1 MKNDSFLETQIRLFL
16 SQFQSPITIILI
28 AAASVSLYLQNVSD
42 ALILLAIVFAG
53 ALLGYWHE
61 ATAANTIRS
70 LMELIQASATVVRD
84 GKQIKIP
91 ADSVIPGDTLVLS
104 AGSTIPADGQ
114 LTEAQDLF
122 VNESTLTGESFP
134 VEKQLSNPIFQGT
147 HVISGKGLAAVLSV
161 GDQTQFG
168 KIGNRLRLRPP
179 ETDFERGIRRFGIFL
194 MEITF
199 LMILGI
205 FCIHIALATPALD
218 SLLFALALGV
228 GLTPQLLPA
237 VISVN
242 LSHGAKELGKRKVI
256 VRRLSSIENLGS
268 MNVLCSDKTGTLT
281 EGTVRIES
289 CVDYEGK
296 PSQRSLRLA
305 GINAALE
312 SGFVNPIDETLRQQV
327 PIDTATIQKLDEIPY
342 DFRRR
347 CLSILARENS
357 QRILIVKGALK
368 NVLSLCNWAENCD
381 GAIVRLEE
389 TQTYINEQFEKFSA
403 IGYRIIAIAYKNHDQ
418 DRLKHTDES
427 DLIFCGLLVL
437 SDPPREDIIETLHEL
452 NRIGVSLKMITGDN
466 RKVASSI
473 AKQVGVTKP
482 VLLTGTDMNG
492 MTDEALMR
500 KAKDTDVFA
509 EVEPNQKERI
519 VMALKRSGQV
529 VGYIGDGVNDATAL
543 RAADVGI
550 SVDGAV
556 DVAKQAADIVLLEH
570 HLDVLIDGIR
580 QGRATFAN
588 TLKYIFVATSA
599 NFGNMFSMAGLS
611 MFLSYLPLLPKQI
624 LLTNLLTDI
633 PEMTIAQ
640 DTVDPERLE
649 KPQHWSLD
657 EIRSFMI
664 IFGLLSSVFDYVTFA
679 VLLWWFKAD
688 ESTFRTGWFTESV
701 ISACVVVLI
710 LRTHKSIW
718 HNPPKGLLLLTTL
731 CVVISTILIPYSPI
745 GLSLG
750 FTSLS
755 ILQLGAMLSI
765 VFLYACAA
773 EAIKRHVMPYGAR
786 VPSNPNRSEPVPLA

>member
-1 MKNDSFLETQIRLFL
+1 MKEGNFLRTHLRLFL
-16 SQFQSPITIILI
+16 DQLKSPITIILI

-42 ALILLAIVFAG
+42 AIILLAIVFAG

-70 LMELIQASATVVRD
+70 LMQLIQASATVLRE
-84 GKQIKIP
+84 GMQLKIP
-91 ADSVIPGDTLVLS
+91 ADKVVIGDTLVLS

-114 LTEAQDLF
+114 LMEAQDLF

-134 VEKQLSNPIFQGT
+134 VEKQQGGSVFQGT
-147 HVISGKGLAAVLSV
+147 HVISGTGLANVLTV

-205 FCIHIALATPALD
+205 FCIHIALRTPALD
-218 SLLFALALGV
+218 ALLFALAIGV

-281 EGTVRIES
+281 EGTVCIDR
-289 CVDYEGK
+289 CVDFQGN
-296 PSQRSLRLA
+296 PSSRSLRLA

-312 SGFVNPIDETLRQQV
+312 SGFFNPIDETLRQQV
-327 PIDTATIQKLDEIPY
+327 PIDPVSIQKLDEIPY

-357 QRILIVKGALK
+357 TRILIVKGALK
-368 NVLSLCNWAENCD
+368 NVLSLCTRAESSD
-381 GAIVRLEE
+381 GAIVPIEQSRILIEE
-389 TQTYINEQFEKFSA
+389 LFDEFGA
-403 IGYRIIAIAYKNHDQ
+403 LGHRVIAVAYKNHDQ
-418 DRLKHTDES
+418 DRLVHKDES

-437 SDPPREDIIETLHEL
+437 SDPPREGIVQTLGEL
-452 NRIGVSLKMITGDN
+452 ARLGVSLKMITGDN
-466 RKVASSI
+466 RNVASSI
-473 AKQVGVTKP
+473 AIQVGVTKP
-482 VLLTGTDMNG
+482 QVLTGTEISG
-492 MTDEALMR
+492 ITDEALMQ

-519 VMALKRSGQV
+519 VAALKRSGQV
-529 VGYIGDGVNDATAL
+529 VGYIGDGINDATAL

-588 TLKYIFVATSA
+588 TLKYIFIATSA

-611 MFLSYLPLLPKQI
+611 IFLSYLPLLPKQI

-649 KPQHWSLD
+649 KPQHWSLA

-664 IFGLLSSVFDYVTFA
+664 VFGLLSSVFDYLTFA
-679 VLLWWFKAD
+679 VLLWWFQAD
-688 ESTFRTGWFTESV
+688 ESIFRTGWFIESV
-701 ISACVVVLI
+701 ISACAVVLI
-710 LRTHKSIW
+710 LRTQKSIW
-718 HNPPKGLLLLTTL
+718 RNPPKGLLLLTTL
-731 CVVISTILIPYSPI
+731 CVMAATILIPYSPI
-745 GLSLG
+745 GSWLG
-750 FTSLS
+750 FTPLSLP
-755 ILQLGAMLSI
+755 QLAAMLSI
-765 VFLYACAA
+765 VILYAYAA
-773 EAIKRHVMPYGAR
+773 EVLKRRISLRDPRHLPY
-786 VPSNPNRSEPVPLA
+786 RSEPVLRV